1 MADSAPGT
9 GRLVIRPMRAD
20 DDIDAELDL
29 RHRAFGPMDGAELG
43 YWRTEVLACIEQSQQ
58 YGVWSAGQL
67 IGAARFYDMRQ
78 WWHGLPQPMAGVAGV
93 KVAPEA
99 RGRGVG
105 RALMTALLGE
115 MARRGYALSVLYP
128 ATAQLYRSLGWELA
142 GGHYRAE
149 MPGRSLGSLLPPDPR
164 VAPDPGALRA
174 AGADAGTLAAAP
186 RRAVRRA
193 GPADAEEMTAVLG
206 AVHAAARDCG
216 PLTWDAGAARRWL
229 ARTDLF
235 AYLADDG
242 FLGYSWHGGG
252 HDEIMV
258 HYLQAASPATARALW
273 GIVASHA
280 SVTKVVHAAVGPADP
295 IAWLTP
301 EPDVRVRRHML
312 WMLRMLDARAAI
324 AGRGFPVSAVA
335 SVPMLLAD
343 PELAA
348 NAGPH
353 TLSVSDGRG
362 SLTSGITA
370 RAGASP
376 DAPPVRLGPRGFAAL
391 FAGVPLATLRMAGL
405 AAGGDQAVDEAL
417 DGAFGCR
424 AYLLDYF

>member
-1 MADSAPGT
+1 LAEPGP
-9 GRLVIRPMRAD
+9 LAIRPMRAD

-29 RHRAFGPMDGAELG
+29 RHRAFGPMDGARLG
-43 YWRTEVLACIEQSQQ
+43 YWRTEVLANIEQSRQ
-58 YGVWSAGQL
+58 YGVWSAGEL

-78 WWHGLPQPMAGVAGV
+78 WWHGLAQPMAGVAGV

-99 RGRGVG
+99 RGLGVG

-115 MARRGYALSVLYP
+115 MASRGYALSVLYP
-128 ATAQLYRSLGWELA
+128 ATAHLYRSLGWELA

-149 MPGRSLGSLLPPDPR
+149 MPGRSLVSLLPPDPR
-164 VAPDPGALRA
+164 VPPDPGAPPGA
-174 AGADAGTLAAAP
+174 SPPAGAP
-186 RRAVRRA
+186 RPAVRRA
-193 GPADAEEMTAVLG
+193 GPDDAEKLTGVLG

-216 PLTWDAGAARRWL
+216 PVTWDTGSARRWL

-235 AYLADDG
+235 AYLAEDG
-242 FLGYSWHGGG
+242 FLGYGWHGDG

-301 EPDVRVRRHML
+301 EPDVRVRRHKT
-312 WMLRMLDARAAI
+312 WMLRVLDARAAI
-324 AGRGFPVSAVA
+324 AGRGFPVSARA
-335 SVPMLLAD
+335 GVPMLLAD

-362 SLTSGITA
+362 SLTHGITA
-370 RAGASP
+370 RAGESFAT
-376 DAPPVRLGPRGFAAL
+376 PPVRLGPRGFAAL
-391 FAGVPLATLRMAGL
+391 FAGVPMATLRAAGL
-405 AAGGDQAVDEAL
+405 AADGDRAADEAL
-417 DGAFGCR
+417 DDAFGCLP
-424 AYLLDYF
+424 YLLDYF